1 MMRTTQDIFRN
12 TIVLNVGGEA
22 FATCPSTL
30 EKCARAEEIIESS
43 QMDGCFLD
51 RDPSVF
57 RKTLKL
63 LRCYPSTR
71 NAWTDDDVLEELA
84 WLQHECFSVDI
95 PAWIVNAEKLPST
108 IRHTLDPEQTRKM
121 GATHTLIRDE
131 VVTFLLDQSILGDED
146 FPPCRV
152 VGDEAW
158 APHRWVNKH
167 TWLMALKRV
176 AFRMYFLSECFA
188 LRVSSI

>member
-1 MMRTTQDIFRN
+1 M
-12 TIVLNVGGEA
+12 IVLNVGGEV

-30 EKCARAEEIIESS
+30 EKCGRADEIVEGSR
-43 QMDGCFLD
+43 MDGCFLD
-51 RDPSVF
+51 RDPGVF
-57 RKTLKL
+57 KKTLKL
-63 LRCYPSTR
+63 LRCYPTAR
-71 NAWTDDDVLEELA
+71 NAWTDDDVLAELA
-84 WLQHECFSVDI
+84 WLQHECFSVQI
-95 PAWIVNAEKLPST
+95 PPWIVNSEKLPST

-131 VVTFLLDQSILGDED
+131 VVGFLIDQSILVGDEGT
-146 FPPCRV
+146 FPSCRV

-176 AFRMYFLSECFA
+176 AFRMYFLDECFN
-188 LRVSSI
+188 LNN